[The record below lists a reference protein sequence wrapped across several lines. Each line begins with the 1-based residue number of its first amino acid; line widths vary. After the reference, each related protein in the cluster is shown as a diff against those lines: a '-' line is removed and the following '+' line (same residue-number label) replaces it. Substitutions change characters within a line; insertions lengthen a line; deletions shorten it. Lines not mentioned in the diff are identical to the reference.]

1 MIIKI
6 ISIGNKLNTWE
17 QDSIN
22 FHLKQLPKNINT
34 KEDLDFV

>member
-22 FHLKQLPKNINT
+22 LFLKLLQKNLK
-34 KEDLDFV
+34 KE